1 MHILFITTSLMP
13 LTWITELL
21 WTGIQIQKDAVHVVV
36 HTLKCQ
42 DLH

>member
-1 MHILFITTSLMP
+1 MP

-21 WTGIQIQKDAVHVVV
+21 WTRIQIQKDAVHVVV
-36 HTLKCQ
+36 HTLKCK